1 EKQLGKQSEE
11 PSKEQ
16 SEKILN
22 LRNPE
27 DLRIISERLQT
38 LATHETTELLVSSSC
53 KIKDLARLMFQ
64 LNTPG
69 IRGESNE
76 GYDLVRAVPCKEN
89 REVVILTIV
98 KLLFS
103 EIATKKFIK

>member
-1 EKQLGKQSEE
+1 MSEKQLGKQSEE

-38 LATHETTELLVSSSC
+38 LATHETTELLKTLS
-53 KIKDLARLMFQ
+53 KNKMNQ
-64 LNTPG
+64 
-69 IRGESNE
+69 
-76 GYDLVRAVPCKEN
+76 KQ
-89 REVVILTIV
+89 ILV
-98 KLLFS
+98 KLK
-103 EIATKKFIK
+103 I